1 MMSTG
6 ANSHEPTHAASR
18 MLSVEVSAPLA
29 PQALETGD
37 FGIVVPI
44 VFISLCMVLHRP
56 GGLCSDGGYHTLG
69 DISSLEKSPP
79 RELLP

>member
-44 VFISLCMVLHRP
+44 VFISAIFRNSWQHGR
-56 GGLCSDGGYHTLG
+56 
-69 DISSLEKSPP
+69 
-79 RELLP
+79 R